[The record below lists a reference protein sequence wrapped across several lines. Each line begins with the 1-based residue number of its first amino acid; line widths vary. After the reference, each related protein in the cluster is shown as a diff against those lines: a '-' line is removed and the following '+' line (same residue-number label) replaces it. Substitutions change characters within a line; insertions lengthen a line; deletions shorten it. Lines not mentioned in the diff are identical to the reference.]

1 LAARNGYPGAVRRLS
16 GSGMGLSMAVKL
28 IKKSAYPPYVT
39 KRLDPM
45 RPRYSNAVKSIDAFA
60 RSQEEFEVLV
70 THLEDACKEARE
82 HNLSRLP
89 NLIRL
94 K

>member
-1 LAARNGYPGAVRRLS
+1 
-16 GSGMGLSMAVKL
+16 MDLSMAVKL
-28 IKKSAYPPYVT
+28 IKKSVYPPHVT
-39 KRLDPM
+39 KRLDPT
-45 RPRYSNAVKSIDAFA
+45 RPRYSNAVKSIAAFA
-60 RSQEEFEVLV
+60 QSAEEFEVLV
-70 THLEDACKEARE
+70 THLNDACKEARE